1 MTRPKTIKRPA
12 KRNVRMA
19 RYASARE
26 AIGTI
31 EKGWDVYVL
40 SFGQFSLLDAIGAIL
55 DQTGPADV
63 SVATWTASAPHVEEL
78 AYTLNAMPGVHSFR
92 LIVDRSLKERNSETY
107 DRMIAVFGLDAI
119 RTVYKTH
126 AKFALIRNER
136 FDVVVRTSMN
146 LNHNARLEDL
156 EVSEDRAFAEFFQRL
171 IDGIFRE
178 NPPGLCACSP
188 SVFQSVSDDFGA
200 FPSMS
205 ANPIPQESLHEV
217 RTTHIITSAD

>member
-1 MTRPKTIKRPA
+1 MTSPQSITKPA
-12 KRNVRMA
+12 QRDVKLA
-19 RYASARE
+19 RHASARE
-26 AIGTI
+26 AIGTL
-31 EKGWDVYVL
+31 EKGRDVYVL

-107 DRMIAVFGLDAI
+107 DRMVAVFGIDAI

-178 NPPGLCACSP
+178 NPPGLCACTP
-188 SVFQSVSDDFGA
+188 STFESVQDSFSDFPLVQSSVL
-200 FPSMS
+200 
-205 ANPIPQESLHEV
+205 PQENLHEPQA
-217 RTTHIITSAD
+217 THTLARS